1 MITDQE
7 FKTTLCEALRSGQYE
22 QCTGY
27 LSKRDAA
34 TGDLSFCC
42 LGVSLDINDDVEWED
57 GTNVPARE
65 GLPTDFTVRNA
76 VIAGARYMGNSTEES
91 LCRAF
96 PMMTKEDVKTLMRL
110 NDSGQS
116 FAQIADY
123 IEKYL

>member
-7 FKTTLCEALRSGQYE
+7 FKTTLCEALRSGQYD

-42 LGVSLDINDDVEWED
+42 FGVALDINADADWED

-76 VIAGARYMGNSTEES
+76 VIGDARYMGNSTEES
-91 LCRAF
+91 LYRAF
-96 PMMTKEDVKTLMRL
+96 PMMTKDDVKTLMRM
-110 NDSGQS
+110 NDAGMS
-116 FAQIADY
+116 FNQIADY
-123 IEKYL
+123 IETEL